1 MLNDI
6 IICNTSVKLN
16 DIIEREPWNILASY
30 HSQGNVLKITL
41 KLQPYMITC
50 VFVKDSCLS

>member
-16 DIIEREPWNILASY
+16 DIIEREPRNILASY

-41 KLQPYMITC
+41 KLQPYMTTC

>member
-30 HSQGNVLKITL
+30 YSQGNVLKITL